1 MHFAPLRLQHFRS
14 RWWLRAASLAT
25 VMLLAACGFA
35 MRGVTPLPFDTLYVG
50 IPENTRFGADV
61 RRAIRAASPNT
72 RLADQ
77 TKDADAVLQ
86 VVDNSRSLREV
97 SLNAQGRVEEY
108 ELGINF
114 TFRLVTNKG
123 VAILPDTA
131 LSIYREMPYDDQV
144 VQAKEAQMETLY
156 QSMQQALVSR
166 LLRRLT
172 APDVNTAYEAAQRGK
187 SDPDSPVYDPNAVP
201 SDNRPET
208 WQTPG
213 TPGTGTW

>member
-1 MHFAPLRLQHFRS
+1 MHFAPPRLQHFRS

-123 VAILPDTA
+123 VAILPDTT

-172 APDVNTAYEAAQRGK
+172 APDVNTAYEAAQRGE
-187 SDPDSPVYDPNAVP
+187 SDPDSPVYDPNVVP

>member
-1 MHFAPLRLQHFRS
+1 MHFAPPRLQHFRS

-35 MRGVTPLPFDTLYVG
+35 MRGVTPLPFNTLYVG

-72 RLADQ
+72 RLVDQ
-77 TKDADAVLQ
+77 TKAADAVLQ

-114 TFRLVTNKG
+114 TFRLITNKG
-123 VAILPDTA
+123 VAILPDTT

-172 APDVNTAYEAAQRGK
+172 APDVHNAYEAAQRGE
-187 SDPDSPVYDPNAVP
+187 SDPDSPVYDPNSVP